1 MSTSALPDPPTL
13 AAIVSNV
20 TETMCGISFEPAPP
34 EAATRALCWKIAWLP
49 IKGERPIRVA
59 LSSDHAGC
67 TALGS
72 ALFSCPPETLDG
84 SMLDDSLCELLNMAA
99 GQIKGTLLLD
109 QTLGLPKILT
119 GDELSE
125 QTESVLR
132 HGTVL
137 QSRGT
142 VHILIWISEGDQPLS
157 SSSKGAM
164 S

>member
-1 MSTSALPDPPTL
+1 MSISVLPDPETL

-34 EAATRALCWKIAWLP
+34 EAATSALCWKIAGLP
-49 IKGERPIRVA
+49 IKGARPLRVA
-59 LSSDHAGC
+59 LSSDRAGC
-67 TALGS
+67 EALGS
-72 ALFSCPPETLDG
+72 ALFSCAPETLDA

-109 QTLGLPKILT
+109 QALGLPKILT
-119 GDELSE
+119 GAELSQ

-137 QSRGT
+137 RSRGT
-142 VHILIWISEGDQPLS
+142 VSLLIWIAEDAEQSAKGGLS
-157 SSSKGAM
+157 
-164 S
+164 